1 MAKKN
6 TPQKAVKKA
15 QQAQDMMVQA
25 ALQAEMMQQGAPIDP
40 EIQSQQIDMQ
50 VPTVNPYGRMGAM
63 PPNQYD
69 FENRVSGYA
78 GVQPV
83 YNPEC

>member
-6 TPQKAVKKA
+6 TPKKAVKKA

-25 ALQAEMMQQGAPIDP
+25 ALQAEMMQQGSPIDP

-63 PPNQYD
+63 SPNQYNFD
-69 FENRVSGYA
+69 NSVSGYI

-83 YNPEC
+83 YNPEA

>member
-6 TPQKAVKKA
+6 TPKKAVKKA
-15 QQAQDMMVQA
+15 QQAQDLIVQA

-50 VPTVNPYGRMGAM
+50 VPTVNPYGRMGTV
-63 PPNQYD
+63 PPNVYD
-69 FENRVSGYA
+69 VDNRVSGYI

-83 YNPEC
+83 YNPEV

>member
-6 TPQKAVKKA
+6 TPKKAVKKA

-63 PPNQYD
+63 PPNQYNLD
-69 FENRVSGYA
+69 NSVSGYI

-83 YNPEC
+83 YNPEA

>member
-1 MAKKN
+1 MKKKN
-6 TPQKAVKKA
+6 TPKKAVKKA
-15 QQAQDMMVQA
+15 QQVQDMMIQS

-50 VPTVNPYGRMGAM
+50 VPTVNPYGRMGTL

-69 FENRVSGYA
+69 FDNRVSGYI

-83 YNPEC
+83 YNPEV